1 MKRKNNLYH
10 NICQI
15 ENIINIY
22 NSQVRLN
29 TKNKR
34 KIEKFEDYLVENMV
48 LIKTILEE
56 KKYSPQN
63 YNIFMIKEPKARII
77 MSQTIQDKIINHIV
91 SKYCLLS
98 VFEKK
103 LIDSNVATR
112 KNKGTKYGIELTK
125 KYLSKIKIKHDS
137 IYILK
142 CDIKKYFYTINHEI
156 LKSKISK
163 KVKDKDAINII
174 FKIIDSTNRENI
186 NISLNS
192 IKLKEKERIKT
203 LNITKKE
210 KERKLEELD
219 KIPLYKKGQ
228 GIPIG
233 NMSSQ
238 VFALIYLNDLDHF
251 IKEKLKICYYIRYM
265 DDFILIHH
273 DKEYLKECL
282 KILEKKIKTEYKLM
296 LNEKTQIVNIKNG
309 LDFLGFRFYIKNNKI
324 IMKVRNH
331 TKRRFKKKIKKMNDL
346 VNKKQK
352 EEKELTQIIAS
363 YRGHLSYGNT
373 KKLTENTLKK
383 VNERTLKK
391 ISELE
396 EKLTAVNIT

>member
-91 SKYCLLS
+91 SKYCLLT

-112 KNKGTKYGIELTK
+112 KNKGTKFGIELTK
-125 KYLSKIKIKHDS
+125 RYLSEMKIKYDR

-142 CDIKKYFYTINHEI
+142 CDIKKYFYTIDHEI
-156 LKSKISK
+156 LKSKILK
-163 KVKDKDAINII
+163 KIKDKDAIDVI
-174 FKIIDSTNRENI
+174 FRIIDSTNKEYINI
-186 NISLNS
+186 NLNN
-192 IKLKEKERIKT
+192 IKSKEKERIET
-203 LNITKKE
+203 LNITEIEKKL
-210 KERKLEELD
+210 KIKELD
-219 KIPLYKKGQ
+219 KIPYYNVGK

-251 IKEKLKICYYIRYM
+251 IKETLKIEYYIRYM

-273 DKEYLKECL
+273 DKEYLRECL
-282 KILEKKIKTEYKLM
+282 KILEEELKKEYKLM
-296 LNEKTQIVNIKNG
+296 LNEKTQIINIKNG

-346 VNKKQK
+346 VNNKQK
-352 EEKELTQIIAS
+352 EEKELMQIIAS
-363 YRGHLSYGNT
+363 YKGHLSYGST
-373 KKLTENTLKK
+373 KKLTDNALKK
-383 VNERTLKK
+383 VNERTLKR
-391 ISELE
+391 IRELE
-396 EKLTAVNIT
+396 EKLTVVNIT

>member
-1 MKRKNNLYH
+1 MKRENNLYH

-91 SKYCLLS
+91 SKYCLLT
-98 VFEKK
+98 VYEKK

-112 KNKGTKYGIELTK
+112 KNKGTKFGIELTK
-125 KYLSKIKIKHDS
+125 RYLSEMKIKYDR

-142 CDIKKYFYTINHEI
+142 CDIKKYFYTIDHEI
-156 LKSKISK
+156 LKSKILK
-163 KVKDKDAINII
+163 KIKDKDAIDVI
-174 FKIIDSTNRENI
+174 FRIIDSTNKEYINI
-186 NISLNS
+186 NLNN
-192 IKLKEKERIKT
+192 IKSKEKERIET
-203 LNITKKE
+203 LNITEIEKKL
-210 KERKLEELD
+210 KIKELD
-219 KIPLYKKGQ
+219 KIPYYNVGK

-251 IKEKLKICYYIRYM
+251 IKETLKIEYYIRYM

-273 DKEYLKECL
+273 DKEYLRECL
-282 KILEKKIKTEYKLM
+282 KILEEELKKEYKLM
-296 LNEKTQIVNIKNG
+296 LNEKTQIINIKNG

-346 VNKKQK
+346 VNNK
-352 EEKELTQIIAS
+352 
-363 YRGHLSYGNT
+363 
-373 KKLTENTLKK
+373 
-383 VNERTLKK
+383 
-391 ISELE
+391 
-396 EKLTAVNIT
+396 

>member
-10 NICQI
+10 NTYQI
-15 ENIINIY
+15 ENIMNIY

-34 KIEKFEDYLVENMV
+34 KIEKFEDYLVENLV

-91 SKYCLLS
+91 SKYCLLN

-112 KNKGTKYGIELTK
+112 KYKGTKYGIELTK
-125 KYLSKIKIKHDS
+125 KYLSEMKIKHDGS
-137 IYILK
+137 YILK
-142 CDIKKYFYTINHEI
+142 CDIKKYFYTIDHNV
-156 LKSKISK
+156 LKSKIYQK
-163 KVKDKDAINII
+163 IKDKNAIDVIY
-174 FKIIDSTNRENI
+174 KIIDSTNEEYINI
-186 NISLNS
+186 NLNN
-192 IKLKEKERIKT
+192 IKSKEKDRVEK
-203 LNITKKE
+203 LNITEIEKELKIKELNKIPYYNKE
-210 KERKLEELD
+210 K
-219 KIPLYKKGQ
+219 

-251 IKEKLKICYYIRYM
+251 IKENLKINYYIRYM

-273 DKEYLKECL
+273 DKEYLRECL
-282 KILEKKIKTEYKLM
+282 KILEEKLKKEYKLI
-296 LNEKTQIVNIKNG
+296 LNEKTQIINIKNG

-331 TKRRFKKKIKKMNDL
+331 TKKRFKKKIKKMNDL
-346 VNKKQK
+346 VNNKQK
-352 EEKELTQIIAS
+352 EEKELMQMIAS

-373 KKLTENTLKK
+373 KKLTENTLRK
-383 VNERTLKK
+383 VNERTLKRMN
-391 ISELE
+391 ELE
-396 EKLTAVNIT
+396 EKLTVVNVK